1 MQLEIKGLTKT
12 FGNMKALD
20 NLDLSVT
27 ATGSLAII
35 GPSGGGKTTLL
46 RILAGLET
54 PDSGTIVLNGRTLDF
69 SSENALVQ
77 HRRQVA
83 VVFQAYNLFPHLNAE
98 NNLVLPL
105 VKTRG
110 VKQQTAVA
118 ESKMLLERFGL
129 AEHAHKFP
137 NELSGGQKQRVAIA
151 RALALKP
158 EILLFDEPTSALDP
172 EITAEVLDVINGLRE
187 ENRDLVLVTHEIGF
201 ARHACER
208 VAFVSEGQVKT
219 SGPSATLYDQSD
231 SPEFQRFVSRIIHWK
246 V

>member
-1 MQLEIKGLTKT
+1 MQLEVRGLTKAY
-12 FGNMKALD
+12 GPMKALD
-20 NLDLSVT
+20 NLDLAVQDC
-27 ATGSLAII
+27 GSLAII
-35 GPSGGGKTTLL
+35 GPSGGGKTTFL

-54 PDSGTIVLNGRTLDF
+54 PDAGNIILNGRTIDF
-69 SSENALVQ
+69 SSEAALTA
-77 HRRQVA
+77 HRRRVG
-83 VVFQAYNLFPHLNAE
+83 VVFQAYNLFPHLSAQ

-110 VKQQTAVA
+110 MDHKHALADTDA
-118 ESKMLLERFGL
+118 LLARFGL
-129 AEHAHKFP
+129 TEHAHKYP

-172 EITAEVLDVINGLRE
+172 EITAEVLDVINDLRDE
-187 ENRDLVLVTHEIGF
+187 RRDLVLVTHEIGF
-201 ARHACER
+201 ARHACEQ
-208 VAFVSEGQVKT
+208 VAFVSDGFVKT
-219 SGPSATLYDQSD
+219 HGSSESLYSQSD